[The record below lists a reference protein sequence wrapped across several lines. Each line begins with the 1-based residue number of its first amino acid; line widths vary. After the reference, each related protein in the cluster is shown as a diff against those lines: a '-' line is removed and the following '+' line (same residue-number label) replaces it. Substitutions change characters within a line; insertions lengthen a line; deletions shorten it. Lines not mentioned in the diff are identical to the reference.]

1 MSSDVDALAQPID
14 VRETLA
20 AIALGANLGDR
31 LGTLRAAVG
40 QLCARTDVAV
50 IAQSSVYDTE
60 PLGSADQ
67 PRYLN
72 AAVLLRTSLEPLALL
87 RVLLEI
93 ERALGRTRGEDRWMS
108 RSIDLDLILMSECV
122 LNAEDLV
129 LPHPRFRER
138 AFVLLPLFE
147 IAPSMHDPITGKSV
161 ESLLRACPGRSD
173 AVRTGPLAVET

>member
-72 AAVLLRTSLEPLALL
+72 AAVLLSTSLEPLALL

-93 ERALGRTRGEDRWMS
+93 ERALGRTPQQQAARARRVGGRQT
-108 RSIDLDLILMSECV
+108 
-122 LNAEDLV
+122 
-129 LPHPRFRER
+129 PRRPQTQSAPMTAR
-138 AFVLLPLFE
+138 A
-147 IAPSMHDPITGKSV
+147 
-161 ESLLRACPGRSD
+161 D
-173 AVRTGPLAVET
+173 A

>member
-1 MSSDVDALAQPID
+1 MSSDVELRAQSIDAH
-14 VRETLA
+14 ETLA

-31 LGTLRAAVG
+31 LGTLRAAVE
-40 QLCARTDVAV
+40 LLRARADLAV
-50 IAQSSVYDTE
+50 VAQSSAYDTE

-72 AAVLLRTSLEPLALL
+72 AAVLVRTSLLPGALL
-87 RVLLEI
+87 HALLEI

-108 RSIDLDLILMSECV
+108 RAIDLDLILMGDGV
-122 LNAEDLV
+122 LNEAELA

-138 AFVLLPLFE
+138 AFVLLPLAE
-147 IAPSMHDPITGKSV
+147 IAPSMRDPVTGKSV

-173 AVRTGPLAVET
+173 AVRTGPLAVEA